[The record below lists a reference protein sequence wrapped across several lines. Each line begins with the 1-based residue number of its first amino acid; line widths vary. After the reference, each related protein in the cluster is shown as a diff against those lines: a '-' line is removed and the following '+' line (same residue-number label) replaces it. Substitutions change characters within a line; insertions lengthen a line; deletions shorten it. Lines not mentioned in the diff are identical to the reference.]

1 MWIEVF
7 KSGQHQDSSGKT
19 NVFKDETL
27 DKIADM
33 YNRKV
38 KESSSFEAP
47 LVKGHPKTD
56 APAYGWIQK
65 LKRKGNTLM
74 ARLKDVSPDLINEVK
89 KGMYKKV
96 SIALY
101 PDFMLRHVGLLGAMP
116 PAVKGLKNVSFNSDE
131 NYSEFEFKIN
141 GHKEET
147 NNNFSELELLKSEN
161 DKLHSKIRELKK
173 EINKI
178 IKDSREKEFREFA
191 NSLIN
196 KDNNLFITPAQA
208 DNLVEILEYS
218 YQADNSL
225 EFSEGESLV
234 EKIKNFVSKL
244 KPQFSLEEYTQS
256 FTDDSNENQ
265 FDELNQNISYERLR
279 LHKKAKELQFSNP
292 EMSYEEAVIKAEE
305 EYLIAGKPVE

>member
-7 KSGQHQDSSGKT
+7 KSGQHQDSSGKI

-27 DKIADM
+27 DKIAYM

-65 LKRKGNTLM
+65 LKRKGNTLLAM
-74 ARLKDVSPDLINEVK
+74 LKDVSPNLIDEVK

-131 NYSEFEFKIN
+131 VYSEFEYKIN
-141 GHKEET
+141 EHKEET
-147 NNNFSELELLKSEN
+147 ANNFSELEILKSEN
-161 DKLHSKIRELKK
+161 DKLQSKIQELNS
-173 EINKI
+173 ELNRINKE
-178 IKDSREKEFREFA
+178 SREKEFREFA

-208 DNLVEILEYS
+208 DNLVDILEYS
-218 YQADNSL
+218 YQADNGL
-225 EFSEGESLV
+225 EFSEGTSLV
-234 EKIKNFVSKL
+234 QKVKNFVSKL
-244 KPQFSLEEYTQS
+244 KPQFSLEEYTQVIA
-256 FTDDSNENQ
+256 DDSNENQ
-265 FDELNQNISYERLR
+265 FDEVNQNISYERLR

-292 EMSYEEAVIKAEE
+292 KMSYEEAVIKAEE
-305 EYLIAGKPVE
+305 EYLIAGKPVK